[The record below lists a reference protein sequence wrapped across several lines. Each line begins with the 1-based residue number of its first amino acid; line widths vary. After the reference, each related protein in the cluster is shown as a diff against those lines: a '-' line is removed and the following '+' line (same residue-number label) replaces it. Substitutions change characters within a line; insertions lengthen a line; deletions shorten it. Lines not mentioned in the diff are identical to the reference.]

1 MSSMNSAKVVI
12 FDFDGTIANTS
23 FLIRSIYNEMAAENG
38 WPLIDEKEY
47 QRLRGLGLVKAQKW
61 MGIKSW
67 QIPSLMREGLKRFHR
82 HTGEI
87 MLFEGMPEL
96 IKKLSKN
103 GKTIYILS
111 TNNPIIIEEVL
122 ARYDIAGLV
131 TVLKRSPLFSKHYPI
146 RHLLAKHKYAP
157 KNVWMV
163 GDEVRDIEAAKR
175 AGVRGVA
182 VNWGL
187 QTPDL
192 LDAAGPEATIGTPE
206 ELFLTLKD

>member
-1 MSSMNSAKVVI
+1 MNPAKVVI
-12 FDFDGTIANTS
+12 FDFDGTIADTS

-38 WPLIDEKEY
+38 WPPIDEKEY
-47 QRLRGLGLVKAQKW
+47 ERLRGLGFVKAQKW
-61 MGIKSW
+61 AGIKSW

-82 HTGEI
+82 HANEI

-111 TNNPIIIEEVL
+111 TNNPAIIEEVL
-122 ARYDIAGLV
+122 ARYDIAHLI

-146 RHLLAKHKYAP
+146 RHLLTKHKYVP
-157 KNVWMV
+157 QNVWMV
-163 GDEVRDIEAAKR
+163 GDEVRDIEAAKK
-175 AGVRGVA
+175 AGVQGAA

-187 QTPDL
+187 QTSNLLKAAMPDAL
-192 LDAAGPEATIGTPE
+192 ATNAA
-206 ELFLTLKD
+206 ELFTILKK